1 LKWKWVL
8 IERIQIIGAPAF
20 FPTVWGWIK
29 KWFDP
34 ITTSKIFILSS
45 SDLKKTLES
54 FIEPVNI
61 PKKYGGQL
69 EFQFGDMPVLDPH
82 LSKVLKWEEGR
93 SDFPRG
99 PMFWKTD
106 GEEAIKAI
114 AVGSTE
120 GGKERREDVCVVKKE
135 LPPLASESSTS
146 EPVKAETAN
155 GHLAAPGA
163 GVATLRPELLT
174 APTET
179 DLPSTIHEPTPTT
192 ALEPEPKSEETK
204 EKVEE
209 KKEVQ
214 EGELVPP
221 TRPEPQTFVTAHEG
235 VETLKDLSLDEKS
248 NGGGPH
254 QTMTA
259 NLLDPNLHV
268 GEGVGEKAAA

>member
-1 LKWKWVL
+1 M
-8 IERIQIIGAPAF
+8 
-20 FPTVWGWIK
+20 
-29 KWFDP
+29 
-34 ITTSKIFILSS
+34 
-45 SDLKKTLES
+45 KKTLES
-54 FIEPVNI
+54 FIEPTNI

-93 SDFPRG
+93 SDFPKG
-99 PMFWKTD
+99 PMFWVD
-106 GEEAIKAI
+106 GKKNGEDETIKAI

-120 GGKERREDVCVVKKE
+120 GGKERREDVCVVKRE

-163 GVATLRPELLT
+163 GIATLRPELLT

-179 DLPSTIHEPTPTT
+179 DLPSTLQDSTPTAQ
-192 ALEPEPKSEETK
+192 ALEPESKGE

-221 TRPEPQTFVTAHEG
+221 SRPEPQTFVTAQEG
-235 VETLKDLSLDEKS
+235 VEKLKDLTLDEKS
-248 NGGGPH
+248 NGGPH

-268 GEGVGEKAAA
+268 GEVGEKAAA